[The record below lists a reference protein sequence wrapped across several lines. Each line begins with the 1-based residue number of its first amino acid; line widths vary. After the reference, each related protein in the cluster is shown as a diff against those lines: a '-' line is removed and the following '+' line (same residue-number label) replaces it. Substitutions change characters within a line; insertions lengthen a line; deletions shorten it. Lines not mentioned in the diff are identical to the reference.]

1 MHFYSGNMLNTEL
14 MEVRVNVMNNV
25 ECKQAYV
32 KEKSVIDDRVI
43 CAGYPV
49 GGKDSCN
56 VLRYDNI
63 L

>member
-1 MHFYSGNMLNTEL
+1 MNYYPGSVLNTEL
-14 MEVRVNVMNNV
+14 MEVRVNIMNNA

-56 VLRYDNI
+56 VLRYANF